1 MRKIRICLLLLLAM
15 LFSHSFAGTKIEF
28 SKYFEN
34 NTLRV
39 DYIFSGD
46 SKHQSIALDELCEMP
61 GWAGRHVNLDS
72 LPLHGMGQITM
83 TDIKTAA
90 SSIIH
95 RSQRS
100 SRSGLPPM
108 KRCAPLN
115 PLKTSSFCR
124 CQKIRHTSESSC
136 STTRMR

>member
-1 MRKIRICLLLLLAM
+1 MRKIRICFLLLLAM

-83 TDIKTAA
+83 TDIKSGRVIYKT
-90 SSIIH
+90 SC
-95 RSQRS
+95 S

>member
-1 MRKIRICLLLLLAM
+1 M

-83 TDIKTAA
+83 TDIKSGRVIYKTSFSTLFQEWTATDE
-90 SSIIH
+90 
-95 RSQRS
+95 
-100 SRSGLPPM
+100 
-108 KRCAPLN
+108 RCAPLN